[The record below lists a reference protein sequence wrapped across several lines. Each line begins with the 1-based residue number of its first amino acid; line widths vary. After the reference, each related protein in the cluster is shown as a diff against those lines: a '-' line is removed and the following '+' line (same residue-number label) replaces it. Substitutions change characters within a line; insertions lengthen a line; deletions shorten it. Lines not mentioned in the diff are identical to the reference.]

1 MARAK
6 RLIVGLGNPGE
17 RYAGSRHNVGFE
29 VAAAAARRA
38 RLEGFRADGPA
49 LVAWGSWQGAPFGV
63 ALPQTFMNRSGEAV
77 EHLVRRHD
85 LAVEDVLVVYDD
97 LALPPGAVRIRPKGG
112 PGSHNGMTDIVL
124 ALDSD
129 NFPRLRVGI
138 GDSFAAGRQVDY
150 VLGRFSEEERPV
162 MEETVTHAAEAA
174 LAFVTDGV
182 QAAMNR
188 YNRR

>member
-1 MARAK
+1 MARPP

-38 RLEGFRADGPA
+38 RLPAFRADGPA

-77 EHLVRRHD
+77 SRLVRRHA

-97 LALPPGAVRIRPKGG
+97 LALEPGAVRLRPKGG
-112 PGSHNGMTDIVL
+112 AGSHNGMTDVIL
-124 ALDSD
+124 ALDSE
-129 NFPRLRVGI
+129 NFPRLRIGI
-138 GDSFAAGRQVDY
+138 GSSFAPGGQVDY
-150 VLGRFSEEERPV
+150 VLGRFTAEERPAIEDAV
-162 MEETVTHAAEAA
+162 AHAAEAA
-174 LAFVTDGV
+174 LTFVTDGV
-182 QAAMNR
+182 AAAMNR